1 VKRLSDTSPEAERVL
16 IDIYRRMPFARK
28 WKIIGETFRTAR
40 VLHAAGVRLRNPAAT
55 DGDIRDDWLRK
66 RLGELP
72 PSPRGD
78 PTMFLSGDELGVFQ
92 DVVGKLTALG
102 IPYALG
108 GSLAASVHGYFR
120 QTHDADIT
128 VEPFPGK
135 EAQLVTSLGSAYYA
149 SLPAIEEAV
158 RERSSFNLIHNETA
172 FKIDVFVCKDDP
184 FEQSAMARRVTAA
197 VPEAPDQPIVLQS
210 AEDLILFK
218 LRWYRLGEEVSEKQW
233 TDILNVLK
241 VQAPRLDQPY
251 LDHWAARLGLA
262 DLLAR
267 ARQESAV

>member
-28 WKIIGETFRTAR
+28 WQIIRDTFRTAR

-55 DGDIRDDWLRK
+55 DSDIREEWLRK
-66 RLGELP
+66 RLGHLP
-72 PSPRGD
+72 RANRED
-78 PTMFLSGDELGVFQ
+78 PAMFLSGDEMGVFQ

-102 IPYALG
+102 IAYALG
-108 GSLAASVHGYFR
+108 GSLAASVHGYDR

-128 VEPFPGK
+128 VEPFAGQ
-135 EAQLVTSLGSAYYA
+135 EAQLVQSLGEAYYA

-158 RERSSFNLIHNETA
+158 RQRSSFNLIHNETG
-172 FKIDVFVCKDDP
+172 FKIDVFVRKDDP
-184 FEQSAMARRVTAA
+184 FEQSAMARRVAA
-197 VPEAPDQPIVLQS
+197 PLPESPGRLIVIQS

-218 LRWYRLGEEVSEKQW
+218 LRWYRLGNEVSEKQW

-241 VQAPRLDQPY
+241 VQRPRLDAAY
-251 LDHWAARLGLA
+251 LDHWAAHLGVA

-267 ARQESAV
+267 ARQESDV

>member
-1 VKRLSDTSPEAERVL
+1 MTDTSPEAERVL

-28 WKIIGETFRTAR
+28 WKIIGDTFRTAR
-40 VLHAAGVRLRNPAAT
+40 VLHAVGVRLRNPAAS
-55 DGDIRDDWLRK
+55 DSDIRDEWLRK
-66 RLGELP
+66 RLGNRP
-72 PSPRGD
+72 PTPRGD
-78 PTMFLSGDELGVFQ
+78 PAMFLSSDELAVFR
-92 DVVGKLTALG
+92 DVVGKLTTLG

-135 EAQLVTSLGSAYYA
+135 EQRLVDSLGEAYYA

-158 RERSSFNLIHNETA
+158 RKRSSFNLIHNETA
-172 FKIDVFVCKDDP
+172 FKIDVFVRKDDP
-184 FEQSAMARRVTAA
+184 FELSAMLRRVAA
-197 VPEAPDQPIVLQS
+197 SLPESPDQPIILQS

-218 LRWYRLGEEVSEKQW
+218 LRWYRLGNEVSEKQW

-241 VQAPRLDQPY
+241 IQAPRLDIAY
-251 LDHWAARLGLA
+251 LDHWAGQLGVA

-267 ARQESAV
+267 ARQESVV